1 MYIGDYKEDYAT
13 LNHKFTTRALTGIPT
28 QLAGSPVVSVY
39 KGSATDSEKTSA
51 ESYITLAVDFDGITG
66 LNNVLIDLSGDA
78 FFAVGEDYSIVITT
92 GTVDGVS
99 VVGETVATFSI
110 ENRSANTTVP
120 DAAGTAAGLIG
131 ALNDF
136 DGTGA
141 TLHSDYD
148 AAKTAAQA
156 GAEMDLVDAPNA
168 TAITAIQSGLS
179 THAAADVWTTG
190 SRELSTPANYKAD
203 VSNLDVAVSSRS
215 DGTGVTLHSDYDA
228 AKTPMR
234 GTDGAN
240 TTVPDAAG
248 TAAGLIGALNDFD
261 GTGATLHSDYDAA
274 KTAAQAGAEMD
285 LVDAPN
291 ATAIT
296 AIQSGLSTHA
306 AADVWTTGSRE
317 LSTPANYKAD
327 VSNLDV
333 AVSSRS
339 DGTGVTLHSDYD
351 AAKTPMRGTD
361 GANTTVPDAAG
372 TAAGLIGALNDFD
385 GTGATLHS
393 DYDAA
398 KTAAQAGDAMTL
410 AAEAVDAA
418 SLKADAITAIQSGL
432 STHDAA
438 AVVTAME
445 TEGSKL
451 DHVWEMTEDD
461 GGTRRLTTN
470 ALEQAPSSTG
480 LDAAATRAALGMA
493 AADLDE
499 QLNAIE
505 VGAGG
510 GGDTAVNHDT
520 GGAGNLTYEYPAGT
534 GVGGATVRAY
544 ISTEYAAG
552 GRAVRGEAIT
562 ADDGTWLTD
571 MYLDPGETYVFHF
584 YKNDVLG
591 VSTKTVEIPA

>member
-110 ENRSANTTVP
+110 ENRSANTVVP
-120 DAAGTAAGLIG
+120 DAAG
-131 ALNDF
+131 
-136 DGTGA
+136 
-141 TLHSDYD
+141 
-148 AAKTAAQA
+148 
-156 GAEMDLVDAPNA
+156 V
-168 TAITAIQSGLS
+168 
-179 THAAADVWTTG
+179 
-190 SRELSTPANYKAD
+190 
-203 VSNLDVAVSSRS
+203 
-215 DGTGVTLHSDYDA
+215 
-228 AKTPMR
+228 
-234 GTDGAN
+234 
-240 TTVPDAAG
+240 
-248 TAAGLIGALNDFD
+248 AAGLIGALNDFD